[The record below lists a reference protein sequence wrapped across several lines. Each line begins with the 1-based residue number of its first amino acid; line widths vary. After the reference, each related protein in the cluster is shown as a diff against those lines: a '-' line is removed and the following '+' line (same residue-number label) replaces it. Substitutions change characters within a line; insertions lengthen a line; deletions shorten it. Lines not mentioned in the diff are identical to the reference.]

1 MKLFGWFL
9 FAAVSL
15 ILTGCGTIE
24 NYSLR
29 SYQGPL
35 PMEDY
40 RHINPDAY
48 GVPVTTR

>member
-1 MKLFGWFL
+1 MKLFGWIL
-9 FAAVSL
+9 FASVSL
-15 ILTGCGTIE
+15 MLGGCSAVQ
-24 NYSLR
+24 NYSIK

-40 RHINPDAY
+40 RHINPEAY